1 MLHKFD
7 KRDRQLIKCQV
18 FLSSINQ
25 VFQLRNRFLK
35 GLETLPLNLL
45 STEEKNQMNLV
56 LGFPNKKD
64 EEEDSIRIPFI
75 RKEGMT
81 YDSVIHP
88 INLTRNQ
95 KRENAKEDIDYDGKL
110 STPCYSERS
119 FFGISK
125 FNSSDRNY
133 RDYFSDGKTC
143 QTISIQ

>member
-7 KRDRQLIKCQV
+7 KRDRQLNKCQV

-95 KRENAKEDIDYDGKL
+95 KRENAKEDID
-110 STPCYSERS
+110 
-119 FFGISK
+119 
-125 FNSSDRNY
+125 
-133 RDYFSDGKTC
+133 
-143 QTISIQ
+143 

>member
-1 MLHKFD
+1 MSGVFVKHKQSFPT
-7 KRDRQLIKCQV
+7 KKP
-18 FLSSINQ
+18 FSE
-25 VFQLRNRFLK
+25 RF
-35 GLETLPLNLL
+35 GNIPLNLL

-95 KRENAKEDIDYDGKL
+95 KRENAKEDID
-110 STPCYSERS
+110 
-119 FFGISK
+119 
-125 FNSSDRNY
+125 
-133 RDYFSDGKTC
+133 
-143 QTISIQ
+143 